1 MAHPSTSSQLEKHT
15 CAREKTHEAIIL
27 ANKEQKQKRELS
39 ILSREGSLKT
49 PPPMPTSISATRADS
64 FLPPSVGQ
72 SKSILRRQGD
82 NVKRKLDMLDMEEG
96 TQEPQT
102 PAKRRKV
109 LFSDSSPI
117 VHEVGGRSLADVRAE
132 VRRTLDRHR
141 QGQDEEYQTL
151 KQHFSLET
159 RRDSDRLGTE
169 DDDEPP
175 IRPHELTQYV
185 LALASCAPTLKER
198 PFRDLVQAVLKCA
211 WVGRDDRFVQAYIE
225 FLAALASIGSYL
237 SEALGLI
244 FDYFSET
251 RKSRWTVPGYPEV
264 SKFAVEDRLHAAL
277 RRLLRISPAAMRS
290 VCDLAKNKYP
300 VSDDYKRAH
309 VAYVRHL
316 LRIRQY
322 APDAGTSLL
331 NLIIEQLVH
340 IDVSMQADLDDFDD
354 DLVTA
359 VHRALAEAKAKA
371 LQDEDSADESDESDD
386 EDDDEEHE
394 QLQRIKT
401 VKNHIEILDAVMD
414 ILFKF
419 HDPYFA
425 NPTSETATTQCGI
438 LLSQF
443 TNILLQMRKSRHT
456 QFLLFHFTQKSDALA
471 SQFIDT
477 CEKVAFRSAPSV
489 LGDYAVSYLASFLA
503 RGAHIPSFLIQ
514 AVFRRL
520 LQTLERRR
528 ASYEQACQGPN
539 IEKYYSYYSLFQAI
553 LYIFCF
559 RWKDLVVSAPETVDG
574 DDPLSYIGQD
584 LDWGQHTRRILK
596 NNAHSKLN
604 PLKVC
609 SPGIVEEF
617 AKLAH
622 KLNLVYV
629 YPILEIN
636 KRVRLS
642 QYIKSSYSTGG
653 RLRDIGNESARD
665 DHSLQLD
672 SFFPF
677 DPYQLPS
684 SKLWLEGDYLPWTP
698 IRGLNEDEDDGY
710 DSDDEDDDLESVDAD
725 LIDDETATSGEED
738 EDED

>member
-1 MAHPSTSSQLEKHT
+1 
-15 CAREKTHEAIIL
+15 
-27 ANKEQKQKRELS
+27 
-39 ILSREGSLKT
+39 
-49 PPPMPTSISATRADS
+49 MPTSISATRADS

-117 VHEVGGRSLADVRAE
+117 VHEILADVRAE

-151 KQHFSLET
+151 KQHFSLDT
-159 RRDSDRLGTE
+159 RRASDHLGTE

-211 WVGRDDRFVQAYIE
+211 WVGRDDRFVHAYIE

-264 SKFAVEDRLHAAL
+264 SKRT
-277 RRLLRISPAAMRS
+277 
-290 VCDLAKNKYP
+290 
-300 VSDDYKRAH
+300 H
-309 VAYVRHL
+309 VTYVRHL

-331 NLIIEQLVH
+331 NLIVEQLVH

-386 EDDDEEHE
+386 DDDDEEHE

-520 LQTLERRR
+520 LQTLDRRR
-528 ASYEQACQGPN
+528 ATYEQACQGPN

-684 SKLWLEGDYLPWTP
+684 SKLWLEGDYLPWSP